1 MFMPQTSFEI
11 DEKTAEALENLKKVY
26 GVSSKAAVLKR
37 ALALAV
43 LAAQYADK
51 DHNLRI
57 LSSDKGKER
66 EVAVSLR

>member
-1 MFMPQTSFEI
+1 MAQTSFEI

-43 LAAQYADK
+43 LAAKYADG
-51 DHNLRI
+51 DSNLRI
-57 LSSDKGKER
+57 ISAENGKDR